1 MSFIYPRQGIVI
13 SHKSKL
19 NSSLGDRRTP
29 YLFMSI
35 YDIAVAMDKSI
46 LYAQKM
52 IGDFFFILLNFPVLQ
67 IFTCN

>member
-1 MSFIYPRQGIVI
+1 MSFIYPRQGIVL

-35 YDIAVAMDKSI
+35 YDIAVAMEKTI
-46 LYAQKM
+46 LYAQEM
-52 IGDFFFILLNFPVLQ
+52 IGDDNMIIETN
-67 IFTCN
+67 